1 MLQPQLG
8 FLATLRPELHDFAG
22 PVTDLTDGVEQHGA
36 TGPGLGVE
44 VALVEDVA
52 VVQVP
57 HQLQGPADTETVEA
71 GEEREDTGQS

>member
-1 MLQPQLG
+1 MFQAQLG
-8 FLATLRPELHDFAG
+8 LLTTLRPDLHDFAR
-22 PVTDLTDGVEQHGA
+22 PVADLTDGVEQHVA

-44 VALVEDVA
+44 VTLVEDVA

-57 HQLQGPADTETVEA
+57 HQLQGPADTDTVEA